1 MKKELNLLI
10 SMKMAI
16 AINAVI
22 HSASAAGAFPRV
34 QVFPLKLDTLVA
46 LLATDPHVQTNI
58 FRWEKSDLLNTFSS
72 QIETMPSLFKQSR
85 YSTREGIKL

>member
-16 AINAVI
+16 SINAVI
-22 HSASAAGAFPRV
+22 HSVSAAGGFGRV

-46 LLATDPHVQTNI
+46 LLASHY
-58 FRWEKSDLLNTFSS
+58 RS
-72 QIETMPSLFKQSR
+72 
-85 YSTREGIKL
+85 